1 MKTSTDCPILRSN
14 SACLA
19 GERLVRTKRSTKSS
33 VLLEV
38 VSTSQIVMSRGMLLR
53 CSCTDI
59 ASISKKV
66 VTFYKQKGGEV
77 VSPLIKAF

>member
-1 MKTSTDCPILRSN
+1 
-14 SACLA
+14 
-19 GERLVRTKRSTKSS
+19 
-33 VLLEV
+33 
-38 VSTSQIVMSRGMLLR
+38 MSRGMLLR